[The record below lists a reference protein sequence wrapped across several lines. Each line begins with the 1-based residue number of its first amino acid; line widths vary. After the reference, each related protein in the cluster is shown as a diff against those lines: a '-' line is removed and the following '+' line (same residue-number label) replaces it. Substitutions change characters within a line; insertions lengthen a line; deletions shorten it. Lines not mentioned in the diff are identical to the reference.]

1 MFLFEVFIDYYI
13 TIIKFIKH
21 IKKYHIMSKTG
32 RKLPKKYYD
41 AMTEEERMKYYGTN
55 LSQNC
60 VNGIKLIEQVG
71 KSKAFDIAMG
81 KAQAPNNNIKP
92 DENYEIVYNRQKT
105 QVPNNIYS
113 IIAKKLQ
120 NDEELT
126 NEENDVLIEH
136 SDEIEK
142 ELMKL

>member
-1 MFLFEVFIDYYI
+1 
-13 TIIKFIKH
+13 
-21 IKKYHIMSKTG
+21 MSKTG